1 MSRTDGLEWENLL
14 VLHVVQALL
23 GSVSPNMR
31 AVSVEALPGRSARVH
46 FALAQE
52 SEEDNEEIA
61 EIVGELDAL
70 FGGDVRIDTEV
81 WAGDRWWD
89 SDWPGRDRRL
99 VYAAKD

>member
-1 MSRTDGLEWENLL
+1 MGK
-14 VLHVVQALL
+14 
-23 GSVSPNMR
+23 
-31 AVSVEALPGRSARVH
+31 SARATCGAGPSRLCVAEH
-46 FALAQE
+46 ESRLGGSASRSQRQGALRSGTE